1 MVTENGMVMMTLG
14 EYHSLNVTK
23 NKVEEIEK
31 SNEMLRK
38 AMIHLTGKGNTTDIK
53 VSRSDFIKMHE
64 MAVNEMFEN
73 NSEEN
78 DVYGYNITIHWHGM
92 YCSCSDGATPSKY
105 ISSAIVNCDEE
116 LDLEEE

>member
-14 EYHSLNVTK
+14 EYHSLNATK

-78 DVYGYNITIHWHGM
+78 DVYGYNITDRK
-92 YCSCSDGATPSKY
+92 S
-105 ISSAIVNCDEE
+105 VV
-116 LDLEEE
+116 